1 MMVELQEPEK
11 FMGIDIDV
19 SNNDIVFTSYN
30 DFKFIYGY
38 DNLKQA
44 VQNRLT
50 TSKGLFEN
58 FQEYGS
64 NLNSFLGQ
72 KNNEFTIN
80 FIKQEVYEILLQ
92 EPRIDEIS
100 EINITKIDEQTIR
113 FDLRVV
119 PINEQNDINLIWDYF
134 IG

>member
-1 MMVELQEPEK
+1 MVELQEPEK

>member
-1 MMVELQEPEK
+1 MVELQEPEK

-44 VQNRLT
+44 DQNRLT